1 MNYGNTT
8 SNVNYQPS
16 HENVAKNP
24 IARRSNT
31 ELKGYV
37 QQAAIKKQQN
47 FAQAGVL
54 YRSFSKQ
61 ERTNL
66 VNNLAGDLGKVKDS
80 KVMHKMLSHF
90 YKADSEYG
98 TRLTN
103 AVNGDMKQVKQLAAK
118 L

>member
-1 MNYGNTT
+1 MLAFLLTVTT
-8 SNVNYQPS
+8 TKVTP
-16 HENVAKNP
+16 
-24 IARRSNT
+24 RSC
-31 ELKGYV
+31 
-37 QQAAIKKQQN
+37 
-47 FAQAGVL
+47 
-54 YRSFSKQ
+54 FSKQ